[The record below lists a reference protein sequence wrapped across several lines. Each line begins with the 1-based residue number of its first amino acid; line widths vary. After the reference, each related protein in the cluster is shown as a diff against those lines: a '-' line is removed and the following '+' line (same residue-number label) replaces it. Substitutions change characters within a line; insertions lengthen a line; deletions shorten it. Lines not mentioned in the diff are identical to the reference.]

1 MKEILLYNLDN
12 EKGKQIRQVCSP
24 LSISC
29 RDVASDEYLQT
40 IGALA
45 GLPGFMLR
53 PMTVAAPAFSD
64 EMMLFCGFTND
75 DIYDFLSRY
84 KAAGIAPVH
93 LKATL
98 TPHNVGW
105 NSLEIHD
112 ELTKEHE
119 AMNKE

>member
-1 MKEILLYNLDN
+1 MKEILLYNLTN
-12 EKGKQIRQVCSP
+12 EKGKQIRQVCSL

-29 RDVASDEYLQT
+29 RDVAPDDYLQT

-75 DIYDFLSRY
+75 DIYTFLSRY
-84 KAAGIAPVH
+84 KAAGIAPVA
-93 LKATL
+93 LKAAL
-98 TPHNVGW
+98 TPHNVQW
-105 NSLEIHD
+105 NSLEIHK
-112 ELTKEHE
+112 ELSEEHRQ
-119 AMNKE
+119 MHQ

>member
-12 EKGKQIRQVCSP
+12 EKGKQIRRVCSP

-29 RDVASDEYLQT
+29 RDILPAEYLET

-45 GLPGFMLR
+45 SLPGFMRRNL
-53 PMTVAAPAFSD
+53 PVSVPAFSD

-75 DIYDFLSRY
+75 DIYTFLSQC
-84 KAAGIAPVH
+84 KAAGIAPVA

-98 TPHNVGW
+98 TPNNVQW
-105 NSLEIHD
+105 NSLELHA
-112 ELTKEHE
+112 ELCNERAALKQ
-119 AMNKE
+119 